1 MSSPG
6 IGTVTDV
13 IANLPNIFY
22 KEGQY
27 LWNYQ
32 AQHLAMSR
40 KQKGRGPAINWTV
53 SNGSILV
60 QNRPAGYTVNPP
72 TDVQNTDRVKLTLNR
87 GIYSTQFGFTDDEL
101 AEVESYLGTDAIA
114 DVVRDLWGSAYVEHL
129 AGLSRQF
136 EIDSLIGAG
145 TTTGSSGGSP
155 VAGVANIT
163 GYAGFL
169 ATSGTYGGASFG
181 GSTNPGLISSVTLGV
196 GNVTRALIRQKFA
209 AIKQATGFNPD
220 YIEASPLTATY
231 LNGIGDDQIRFPMD
245 QSNREL
251 MNMPA
256 QSSMTGFNSVT
267 SILGVPVI
275 ENTAWGVN
283 SVSSPAAS
291 ADGYVL
297 FGAKD
302 KTLYDI
308 LTYDRAQD
316 ALLNEIRE
324 ATSKADN
331 QPAMPV
337 GVPVRCW
344 AYAKTAASKIVVM
357 DVSLGMVCLAPN
369 RFGLMEVLLAL
380 PLPNRKLINVS

>member
-1 MSSPG
+1 MSTPG
-6 IGTVTDV
+6 IGSVTDV
-13 IANLPNIFY
+13 IANLPAIFY
-22 KEGQY
+22 DEGQY

-32 AQHLAMSR
+32 AQHVAMSKKR
-40 KQKGRGPAINWTV
+40 KGRGPAINWTV
-53 SNGSILV
+53 SNGTILV

-101 AEVESYLGTDAIA
+101 ATVESYLGSDALA

-129 AGLSRQF
+129 AGITRQF
-136 EIDSLIGAG
+136 EIDTLVG
-145 TTTGSSGGSP
+145 TGSTTGSSGGSSVP
-155 VAGVANIT
+155 GVSNIT
-163 GYAGFL
+163 GYLSFL
-169 ATSGTYGGASFG
+169 GSSGTYGGETFG
-181 GSTNPGLISSVTLGV
+181 GSTNPGLISTVYNMTSLNS
-196 GNVTRALIRQKFA
+196 GNVTRAYIRQMFA
-209 AIKQATGFNPD
+209 GIKQATGWNPD

-231 LNGIGDDQIRFPMD
+231 LNGIGDNQIRYFNNSD
-245 QSNREL
+245 REL
-251 MNMPA
+251 FQTDA
-256 QSSMTGFNSVT
+256 QVLMKGMDTVT

-283 SVSSPAAS
+283 SLSSPGANT
-291 ADGYVL
+291 DGYVL

-316 ALLNEIRE
+316 AFLSEIRE

-331 QPAMPV
+331 QPALPV

-369 RFGLMEVLLAL
+369 RFGLMTGVTGFT
-380 PLPNRKLINVS
+380 PN